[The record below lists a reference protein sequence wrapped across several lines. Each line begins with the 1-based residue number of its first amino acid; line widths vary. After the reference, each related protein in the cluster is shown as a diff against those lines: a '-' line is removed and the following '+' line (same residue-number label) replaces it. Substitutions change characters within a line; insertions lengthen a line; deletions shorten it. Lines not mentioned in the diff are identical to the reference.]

1 MVEQGGVTEHDGKG
15 AEAGAGSCDAQRVR
29 GQRTTVMRLPFII
42 QMGLGGSVGFLH
54 YHPSGV
60 FKGGSN
66 IAQRRWKKI
75 KQTQQFLSIHNN
87 LFFKGL

>member
-29 GQRTTVMRLPFII
+29 GQRTTVMRLTFII
-42 QMGLGGSVGFLH
+42 QMGLGRSVGF
-54 YHPSGV
+54 